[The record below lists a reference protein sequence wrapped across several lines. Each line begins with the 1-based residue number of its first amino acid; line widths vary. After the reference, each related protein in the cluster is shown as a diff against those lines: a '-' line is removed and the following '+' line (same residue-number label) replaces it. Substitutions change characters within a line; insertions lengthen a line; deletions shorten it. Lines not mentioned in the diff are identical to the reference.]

1 MPDWFQKRRIGDLP
15 NEAAFRWGEREALVF
30 NSSTWTFADFAKR
43 VDEVAKGLVALGVE
57 RGDRVAI
64 WVSNRPEWLF
74 AFFAATR
81 IGAIAVPMSTKLRVD
96 DAARV
101 IRTSGASVL
110 IIRERVGVVDF
121 VELAQ
126 KIRGKYRQIC
136 VALPGTRR
144 TANVVSSSLRP
155 HSATSNHQYR
165 GSYAP
170 HRNLRWAAPP
180 AVVGLAKARYF
191 VLVDARWNEALSE

>member
-101 IRTSGASVL
+101 IR
-110 IIRERVGVVDF
+110 
-121 VELAQ
+121 
-126 KIRGKYRQIC
+126 GKDKDSLLTKQIC
-136 VALPGTRR
+136 EGLDALRR
-144 TANVVSSSLRP
+144 AAKAARLAAR
-155 HSATSNHQYR
+155 AAAQ
-165 GSYAP
+165 AD
-170 HRNLRWAAPP
+170 APP
-180 AVVGLAKARYF
+180 AARASRPRAPRPKAR
-191 VLVDARWNEALSE
+191 